1 MNDESLGKEMIRGLR
16 EFLDRLESG
25 QPIEVTEVR
34 REETPDGPLHTR
46 VRKTVR
52 YRPRDR
58 DDPDTGNP

>member
-1 MNDESLGKEMIRGLR
+1 MTDESLGGKMIRGMR

-46 VRKTVR
+46 VKKTVCF
-52 YRPRDR
+52 RPRNQ
-58 DDPDTGNP
+58 DDPRSQER